1 MLGFLLRLGL
11 DEMRPRVVSVLEGPV
26 TREEKRMTGISGH
39 PDSQRY
45 PSTRRS
51 PLQSRQ
57 AHFCPDTV
65 RALTVGGCSLS
76 LHGAE
81 GAQLLSDSLTYPDAE
96 TQTPP
101 FPSPA
106 THNSPFT

>member
-1 MLGFLLRLGL
+1 MLGFLLCLGL

-26 TREEKRMTGISGH
+26 TREEKRD
-39 PDSQRY
+39 DSQRY